1 MNAWRF
7 LARSPAWSSI
17 TAIFGPANT
26 HAARKRALRT
36 RPCAIVLASTDD
48 ADGPTVTVLPV
59 THTPPS
65 DPRLTVE
72 IPAATKRRLG
82 LDDTRSWIVLT
93 EANRFTWPGPDLRPS
108 RSGDAARVA
117 YGQLP
122 YALFEEV
129 RQKLLAAL
137 KSRATRIVP
146 RTE

>member
-1 MNAWRF
+1 MAFPRPIPGLVIHYSYLWASEH
-7 LARSPAWSSI
+7 AR
-17 TAIFGPANT
+17 GQEEGV
-26 HAARKRALRT
+26 KD

-82 LDDTRSWIVLT
+82 LDNNRSWIVLT

-108 RSGDAARVA
+108 LSGGAARVA

-137 KSRATRIVP
+137 KSRTTLIVP